1 MKNILKN
8 IFLVGTVSALVAS
21 CDLELR
27 PTSAIVFDENKPFF
41 TNASDIESF
50 ANGVMASYRAVQYG
64 SYTQSTEVMC
74 DGFNA
79 LISYGNNYGSI
90 HRTDATFTTSDSYT
104 ETMWANHYAVI
115 KNYNIAIEQAEY
127 ILDEDSEYYNEEL
140 VPYAEYLKGIAQF
153 CRASSYLTLARH
165 FGPDYDENTASEDL
179 CVPLVLKF
187 DVNEKPSRATVADV
201 YSQIDWD
208 LTEAAQLLEG
218 KVLQGTP
225 RSVDIT
231 IDAINALQARYYLDI
246 DDYSSAAKMAD
257 AVIASQA
264 GYKLASSA
272 SEMDAE
278 FNMDSG
284 SEPIIQLFATKA
296 EGIVANTIYT
306 GVSRDASGKYFQ
318 PYYIPSQKLIDAYS
332 QNDLRFRTWFSN
344 NMYPI
349 FANGARYKGIY
360 TFIKYLGNPNL
371 TNGSLESG
379 AHAAKPLMIS
389 EMYLISAEANCME
402 GNTMKAKTSLNAL
415 QTARGAQPTSPDM
428 ENIKLEWFK
437 ETVGEGLR
445 LSCLKRWG
453 EGFEGRPAQTAALNA
468 NIVNTGEY
476 FDERVIKANAH
487 VLVWPVPSYELKL
500 NKNLVQ
506 NPGYGAE

>member
-127 ILDEDSEYYNEEL
+127 LLDEDSEYYNEEL

-225 RSVDIT
+225 RSADIT

-272 SEMDAE
+272 SEM
-278 FNMDSG
+278 
-284 SEPIIQLFATKA
+284 
-296 EGIVANTIYT
+296 
-306 GVSRDASGKYFQ
+306 
-318 PYYIPSQKLIDAYS
+318 
-332 QNDLRFRTWFSN
+332 
-344 NMYPI
+344 
-349 FANGARYKGIY
+349 
-360 TFIKYLGNPNL
+360 
-371 TNGSLESG
+371 
-379 AHAAKPLMIS
+379 
-389 EMYLISAEANCME
+389 
-402 GNTMKAKTSLNAL
+402 
-415 QTARGAQPTSPDM
+415 
-428 ENIKLEWFK
+428 
-437 ETVGEGLR
+437 
-445 LSCLKRWG
+445 LSSIW
-453 EGFEGRPAQTAALNA
+453 TAATSRSSSFLQQRR
-468 NIVNTGEY
+468 
-476 FDERVIKANAH
+476 RV
-487 VLVWPVPSYELKL
+487 LWPTPYIQV
-500 NKNLVQ
+500 
-506 NPGYGAE
+506 